1 MGNPYIDKLV
11 QNQIDRMI
19 AKGQLYTPQM
29 VDKAVNDNLD
39 CWTKMMTV
47 ALNRSLGIGKQR
59 FRERV
64 QPELD
69 RIQDLYFNNKKTV
82 DQEYAISVIDR
93 LYAEIMD

>member
-29 VDKAVNDNLD
+29 VDKAVNENLD
-39 CWTKMMTV
+39 VWTQMMTV

-69 RIQDLYFNNKKTV
+69 RIQDLYFNNKKTA

>member
-29 VDKAVNDNLD
+29 VDKAVNENLD
-39 CWTKMMTV
+39 VWTQMMTV

-69 RIQDLYFNNKKTV
+69 RIQDLYFNNKTTV

>member
-29 VDKAVNDNLD
+29 VDKAVNENLD
-39 CWTKMMTV
+39 VWTQMMTV

>member
-29 VDKAVNDNLD
+29 VDKAVNENLD
-39 CWTKMMTV
+39 VWTQMMTV

-69 RIQDLYFNNKKTV
+69 RIQDQYFNNKKTV
-82 DQEYAISVIDR
+82 DQEYAINVIDR
-93 LYAEIMD
+93 LYAEVMD